1 MTNQAKI
8 NNLNY
13 LIDRTFN
20 NANRLFVL
28 SFENDD
34 QRTSFWNCYTPSIAI
49 KYFNVL
55 TMAKIFSMCQ

>member
-34 QRTSFWNCYTPSIAI
+34 QRTSFSNYYTPSIAI
-49 KYFNVL
+49 KHFNVL
-55 TMAKIFSMCQ
+55 TMAKIFSMC

>member
-34 QRTSFWNCYTPSIAI
+34 QRTSF
-49 KYFNVL
+49 
-55 TMAKIFSMCQ
+55 